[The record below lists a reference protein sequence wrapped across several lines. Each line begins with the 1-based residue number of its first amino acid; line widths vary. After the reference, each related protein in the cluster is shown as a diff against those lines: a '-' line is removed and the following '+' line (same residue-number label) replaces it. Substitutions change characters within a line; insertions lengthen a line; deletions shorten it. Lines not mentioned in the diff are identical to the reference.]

1 MKIDSGRLI
10 PDTVLHNG
18 KIVTVDAQSSV
29 AEAVAIAGDR
39 IVAVG
44 NDHDIRALAGSG
56 TRQVDLRGT
65 SVIPGLIDNHTHP
78 MQAGLEAADVGA
90 KVDVASA
97 RSIREIL
104 TRISTAVH
112 DARPGEWITTSCL
125 YRGGIEDGRFPNRHD
140 LDAVSPDNPVYI
152 ADGGRNIIVNSLAL
166 TMAGIGPDTPDPT
179 IADDLSEGH
188 IVRDEHGLPTGH
200 LIVGAGDLARRA
212 WWTRLGQQPQMW
224 DLLRYDLETSKR
236 AIIAQMRKFSAAGIT
251 GTRDMGTSVADLDAY
266 VAAAREGSATVRM
279 DLVLG
284 LPIQHWSVERI
295 VDTMRAYFGPRQGFG
310 DEWVRIGGLKL
321 VAQNY
326 GYWTTTPNKIDKL
339 IREANRL
346 DWRFAI
352 HGTPGDLGNDVE
364 IIIDALE
371 AANAESPLTGRRW
384 SYEHAFGLVQPE
396 HHERLRKLG
405 VIIACNPMLSYFGA
419 GRAMEMH
426 ETLEA
431 LKLAA
436 DGGDLTPLQRTVR
449 EWGQPV
455 RSWLDAGL
463 VVTGGTDTPAI
474 GYDLTRPLLGLWSTF
489 SQDTLAGTLMPE
501 ETVSRMEALRIW
513 TANNAYATFEEHL
526 KGTIE
531 PGKLAD
537 LVILSGDI
545 LTIPDNEFLNLRVL
559 ETIVGGRT
567 VHEHATE
574 PVA

>member
-10 PDTVLHNG
+10 PDTVLHSG

-29 AEAVAIAGDR
+29 AEAVALAGDR

-44 NDHDIRALAGSG
+44 SDHEIRALAGRG
-56 TRQVDLRGT
+56 TREVDLRGS
-65 SVIPGLIDNHTHP
+65 SVVPGLIDNHSHP
-78 MQAGLEAADVGA
+78 MQAGLEAAEVGA
-90 KVDVASA
+90 KVDVTGD
-97 RSIREIL
+97 RSIEAIL
-104 TRISTAVH
+104 ARIRAVVR
-112 DARPGEWITTSCL
+112 DARPGEWVTTSCL

-140 LDAVSPDNPVYI
+140 LDSVAPDNPVYI
-152 ADGGRNIIVNSLAL
+152 ADGGRNIIVNTLAL
-166 TMAGIGPDTPDPT
+166 EMAGIGPDTPDPSGT
-179 IADDLSEGH
+179 DDMSEGH
-188 IVRDEHGLPTGH
+188 IVRDEQGIPTGH

-212 WWTRLGQQPQMW
+212 WWVRLGQDPQMW
-224 DLLRYDLETSKR
+224 DLLQYGLETSKR
-236 AIIAQMRKFSAAGIT
+236 AIVAQMRKFSAAGVT

-266 VAAAREGSATVRM
+266 VEVAREGSATVRM

-284 LPIQHWSVERI
+284 LPIQHWSVEQI
-295 VDTMRAYFGPRQGFG
+295 TDTLRSYFGPRQGFG
-310 DEWVRIGGLKL
+310 DEWVRVGGLKL

-326 GYWTTTPNKIDKL
+326 GYWTTTPKKIDKV

-346 DWRFAI
+346 GWRFAI

-364 IIIDALE
+364 VIIDALE
-371 AANAESPLTGRRW
+371 AADAESPLAERRW

-396 HHERLRKLG
+396 YHERLRRLG

-436 DGGDLTPLQRTVR
+436 NGGDLTPLQRTVL

-455 RSWLDAGL
+455 RSWLKAGL
-463 VVTGGTDTPAI
+463 HVTGGTDTPAI
-474 GYDLTRPLLGLWSTF
+474 AYDLQRPLLGLWSTF
-489 SQDTLAGTLMPE
+489 SQDTLAGRLMPD

-526 KGTIE
+526 KGSIE

-537 LVILSGDI
+537 LVILSGDV
-545 LTIPDNEFLNLRVL
+545 LEIPDSEFLDLRVL

-567 VHEHATE
+567 VHEHAAAT
-574 PVA
+574 V